1 MVFGKKINIEDLEG
15 KTVLWTTFLISKT
28 RLEEKEWFKK
38 RLKKVIK
45 SFKPIAV
52 NFNEMNT
59 FLVLSTVFPEDFKKK
74 TGENEEYIQKIEK
87 NLEEVADGYAEK
99 LLKKYCQEMKEN
111 PEIKEFSNIFIN
123 LLKGDKKTQEKTL
136 SNLLLNTLAEVESDY
151 IKVLKKARNFFWDFP
166 SKEKDQVILG
176 GYRID
181 FSGTIERLEN
191 IIDEAVIFS
200 FFPLYY
206 YPTQK
211 LIEKVENTIKKTNT
225 FIDNYSKK
233 EKISW
238 DETLYQIL
246 QLIIGKIDG
255 TYEITQKIKFQSVR
269 MKEIGQDFKKALE
282 KEGELDVSKM
292 VQECDISRETEEIG
306 KNAEKIV
313 EQILKTSKTTRNL
326 SKKMKEAEKTQKQKE
341 TKEGE
346 GEGEKKPPTPSS
358 ESWIPDEKMNEIVV
372 KLGELFLSL
381 EALRIWADNW
391 DDIPYY
397 TTAPGGV
404 AFEREKQIAI
414 SLITREIPENIVLYG
429 ENLFKTYHLGKNTI
443 YALRG
448 VNITIKKGEFVAL
461 VGTSGSGKTTLLN
474 LLSGLDTPERGQIY
488 LNGKNIALLDDNT
501 LSETRRDN
509 IGFVFQTYNLI
520 PEMTVLENVLFP
532 ADLAGKR
539 GKKTEEK
546 ALQILETVGI
556 KEYANQ
562 YPERISG
569 GQQQRVT
576 IARALINDPTILV
589 ADEPTGNLD
598 SETGR
603 KIIDLFKKINKERN
617 VTILMVTH
625 DPQMAKQADYML
637 NMKDGQV
644 INTN

>member
-1 MVFGKKINIEDLEG
+1 MIKKKVHVEDLEG
-15 KTVLWTTFLISKT
+15 KTILWSTFLISKT
-28 RLEEKEWFKK
+28 KETEKQWFKK
-38 RLKKVIK
+38 RLKKAIK
-45 SFKPIAV
+45 PFKPVTIT
-52 NFNEMNT
+52 FNEMNT
-59 FLVLSTVFPEDFKKK
+59 FLVLSAVFPEKFVKK
-74 TGENEEYIQKIEK
+74 TEDNGKYIQLIEK
-87 NLEEVADGYAEK
+87 KLYKVADGYAEK
-99 LLKKYCQEMKEN
+99 ILKKYCQEMKQN
-111 PEIKEFSNIFIN
+111 PEIREFSNIFLN
-123 LLKGDKKTQEKTL
+123 LLKGDKKSQKQTL
-136 SNLLLNTLAEVESDY
+136 SNLLINNLAEAENDY
-151 IKVLKKARNFFWDFP
+151 IKVLQKARNFFWDFP
-166 SKEKDQVILG
+166 GSEKDQVVLT
-176 GYRID
+176 GYRLD
-181 FSGTIERLEN
+181 FSGTASRLEN
-191 IIDEAVIFS
+191 IIDEAVLFS

-206 YPTQK
+206 YPTKK
-211 LIEKVENTIKKTNT
+211 LLEKFEEKIKESTV
-225 FIDNYSKK
+225 FIDAYSK
-233 EKISW
+233 EKILW
-238 DETLYQIL
+238 NELLYQFL

-255 TYEITQKIKFQSVR
+255 TYEIIQKIKFQSNR
-269 MKEIGQDFKKALE
+269 MNEIGSDFIEELE

-292 VQECDISRETEEIG
+292 VQECDISRESEEIG
-306 KNAEKIV
+306 KKAEKMV
-313 EQILKTSKTTRNL
+313 EEILKTSKITRNL
-326 SKKMKEAEKTQKQKE
+326 SRKMKEAEKQQKQKQTEEEKAEKKSE
-341 TKEGE
+341 T
-346 GEGEKKPPTPSS
+346 KPPTKESS
-358 ESWIPDEKMNEIVV
+358 TSDKKIEEIAT

-391 DDIPYY
+391 DDIPFY

-414 SLITREIPENIVLYG
+414 SIILQKIPKNIVLYG
-429 ENLFKTYHLGKNTI
+429 ENLFKTYRLGKNTI

-448 VNITIKKGEFVAL
+448 VNITIKKGDFVAI

-509 IGFVFQTYNLI
+509 IGFVFQSYNLI

-546 ALQILETVGI
+546 ALEILETVGI

-562 YPERISG
+562 YPDRISG

-598 SETGR
+598 TETGQ
-603 KIIDLFKKINKERN
+603 KIIDLFKKINKEKN

-625 DPQMAKQADYML
+625 DPQMAEQADYTL
-637 NMKDGQV
+637 KMKDGQI
-644 INTN
+644 INAK